1 MDATPLTLGQ
11 EFSGYVHMLEA
22 DLRRIEFAQKD
33 LFELALGGTAVGT
46 GLNSHPKF
54 AEQVAQRIA
63 ERTELPFVSA
73 ENKFAQLSAHDAIVA
88 ASGAMNSKTSLFY
101 GKAANP
107 AGSEQM
113 NQTHQS
119 SSAQK

>member
-54 AEQVAQRIA
+54 AEHVARRIA

-73 ENKFAQLSAHDAIVA
+73 ENKFAQLSARCNRCSQWSDEYAC
-88 ASGAMNSKTSLFY
+88 SKFDE
-101 GKAANP
+101 NR
-107 AGSEQM
+107 Q
-113 NQTHQS
+113 
-119 SSAQK
+119 